1 MKKSVGKFFLKCIL
15 ATFPLVVLCLYT
27 ALFPFGYMDE
37 EYPSW
42 KYQKD
47 MAMTGPAYDTLILG
61 DSTAKA
67 GLIPN
72 NLSSNVI
79 NLSMGGA
86 TPIEI
91 YYTLERYLA
100 SHEAPENALIMFT
113 PYHYSFLDNFW
124 QRTMYFNYFDSRET
138 LEVFRNA
145 HTVSETAVLTDGY
158 FIDLMSY
165 RLRLPNKYL
174 PAMYN
179 SGLIG
184 RRTTNEA
191 IYNEIASNRG
201 QYYFGTADGCS
212 DHNYESNYTALNL
225 SPIVDLYMRKLLDLC
240 VENNIHVVLE
250 QAPMNTASYSLL
262 NENYVTE
269 YTAYMELLQQ
279 DYPEIMIDTIIAH
292 YEDAYFG
299 DASHLNEKGAVRFT
313 EEILTEYPEL
323 FTPQN

>member
-145 HTVSETAVLTDGY
+145 HAVSETAVLTDGY

-225 SPIVDLYMRKLLDLC
+225 SLIVDLYMRKLLDLC

>member
-1 MKKSVGKFFLKCIL
+1 
-15 ATFPLVVLCLYT
+15 
-27 ALFPFGYMDE
+27 MDE

-47 MAMTGPAYDTLILG
+47 LSLNGPAYDTLILG

-72 NLSSNVI
+72 NLGDNVI
-79 NLSMGGA
+79 NLAMGGA

-91 YYTLERYLA
+91 YYTLDRYLE
-100 SHEAPENALIMFT
+100 HHDAPENVFIMFT

-124 QRTMYFNYFDSRET
+124 QRTMYFNYLNTGET
-138 LEVFRNA
+138 FEVLKNA
-145 HTVSETAVLTDGY
+145 RDVSEEAILEDSYLLDTV
-158 FIDLMSY
+158 SY

-179 SGLIG
+179 SGFIG
-184 RRTTNEA
+184 RQGTNER
-191 IYNEIASNRG
+191 IYNEIAANRG

-225 SPIVDLYMRKLLDLC
+225 SPMVDLYMRKLLTLC
-240 VENNIHVVLE
+240 SENNIHVVLE
-250 QAPMNTASYSLL
+250 QAPMNTASYDLL
-262 NENYVTE
+262 DETYVNE
-269 YTAYMELLQQ
+269 YTAYMELLSK
-279 DYPEIMIDTIIAH
+279 DYPDMTVDTIIAH

-313 EEILTEYPEL
+313 DEVKTMYPEL
-323 FTPQN
+323 WRDHDE

>member
-15 ATFPLVVLCLYT
+15 AIVPLVVLCLYT

-145 HTVSETAVLTDGY
+145 HAVSETAVLTDGY

-225 SPIVDLYMRKLLDLC
+225 SLIVDLYMRKLLDLC

>member
-1 MKKSVGKFFLKCIL
+1 MKKTLVRFFSKCIL
-15 ATFPLVVLCLYT
+15 AIVPLVVLCLYT

-47 MAMTGPAYDTLILG
+47 MSVSGPAYDTLILG

-72 NLSSNVI
+72 QLGDNVI

-91 YYTLERYLA
+91 YYTLARYLD
-100 SHEAPENALIMFT
+100 SHDAPENAFIMFT

-124 QRTMYFNYFDSRET
+124 QRTMYFNYLNTGEAFAV
-138 LEVFRNA
+138 LKNA
-145 HTVSETAVLTDGY
+145 HALKDETILTDSG
-158 FIDLMSY
+158 LLEAVSY

-179 SGLIG
+179 SGFIG
-184 RRTTNEA
+184 RRDTNER
-191 IYNEIASNRG
+191 IYNEIAANRG

-225 SPIVDLYMRKLLDLC
+225 SPMVDLYMRKLLELC
-240 VENNIHVVLE
+240 TEHGIHVVLE
-250 QAPMNTASYSLL
+250 QSPMNTASYELL
-262 NENYVTE
+262 DETYVKE
-269 YTAYMELLQQ
+269 YTAYMELLAQ
-279 DYPEIMIDTIIAH
+279 DYPAITVDTMIAH

-299 DASHLNEKGAVRFT
+299 DASHLNEKGATRFT
-313 EEILTEYPEL
+313 GEIKTEYPAL
-323 FTPQN
+323 FE